1 MPGPRSK
8 NRKSTGNASRNFYV
22 LRTGQ
27 LRSTALYDLGPG
39 IRRGERVEGELAFYV
54 YILASKRN
62 GTIYTG
68 MTNDLY
74 RRVTEHKA
82 KTIPGFTTKHGCDKL
97 VWFEQHPTREDAF
110 RRERRIKEWRRSW
123 KLMLIEE
130 NNPTW
135 RDLFEDFHTEL
146 DAQAWLSQLAEGC

>member
-1 MPGPRSK
+1 M
-8 NRKSTGNASRNFYV
+8 
-22 LRTGQ
+22 
-27 LRSTALYDLGPG
+27 
-39 IRRGERVEGELAFYV
+39 AFYV

-68 MTNDLY
+68 MTDDLY

-82 KTIPGFTTKHGCDKL
+82 KSIPGFTTKYGCDKL

-123 KLMLIEE
+123 KLLLIEE
-130 NNPTW
+130 NNPIW

-146 DAQAWLSQLAEGC
+146 DVQAWLSRQAERC